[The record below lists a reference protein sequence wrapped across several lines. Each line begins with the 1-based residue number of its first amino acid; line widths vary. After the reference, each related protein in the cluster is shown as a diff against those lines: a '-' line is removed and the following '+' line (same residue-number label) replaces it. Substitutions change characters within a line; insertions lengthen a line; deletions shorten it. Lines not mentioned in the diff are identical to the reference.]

1 MKLLTRNTDYA
12 IRAICRMAEDGNS
25 VFSAADLVKELN
37 IPRPFMRKLLQ
48 ELNKHGLLESYR
60 GRGGGFR
67 LAMPPEEIYIFRIA
81 EIFQGKMVISEHIF
95 KGEPCPRQRKCNL
108 KAKLDEIEKMVVDK
122 FKAITIASIMN

>member
-12 IRAICRMAEDGNS
+12 IRAICRMAEDRES

-48 ELNKHGLLESYR
+48 ELNKHGLLKSYR
-60 GRGGGFR
+60 GRGGGFK
-67 LAMPPEEIYIFRIA
+67 LAIPPEQIYVFKIA
-81 EIFQGKMVISEHIF
+81 EIFQGKLAISEHIF

-108 KAKLDEIEKMVVDK
+108 KAKLDEIEKMVADR
-122 FKAITIASIMN
+122 FKAITIASIIH